1 MREPPADLVA
11 LCRDEHP
18 RLVRAL
24 RLQTGDAARA
34 EELAQEAL
42 VRLWQRW
49 RRVRRLEHPAAWLHR
64 VAINLAIDDHRRR
77 GAERRALERSAPPP
91 TSGTAAT
98 TSLGD
103 DVRLALLR
111 LPERQRAAVV
121 LRYLLDLSVAD
132 VAAALDLS
140 EGATRA
146 LTHRAVEALRAD
158 VDLVDAPTHDPEA
171 SPYAR

>member
-77 GAERRALERSAPPP
+77 GAERRALDRLAPPTVAASAPEPR
-91 TSGTAAT
+91 
-98 TSLGD
+98 D

-121 LRYLLDLSVAD
+121 LRYLLDLPVSE

-158 VDLVDAPTHDPEA
+158 VDLADAPTHDPEA
-171 SPYAR
+171 SPYVR

>member
-1 MREPPADLVA
+1 MREPPADLVT
-11 LCRDEHP
+11 LCREEHP

-24 RLQTGDAARA
+24 RLQTGDASRA
-34 EELAQEAL
+34 EDLAQEAL

-49 RRVRRLEHPAAWLHR
+49 RTVRRLDHPAAWLHR

-77 GAERRALERSAPPP
+77 AAERRAIVRLPAPVAMTPADDAP
-91 TSGTAAT
+91 
-98 TSLGD
+98 D
-103 DVRLALLR
+103 DVRAALLR

-140 EGATRA
+140 ENATRQ

-158 VDLVDAPTHDPEA
+158 SDVVAVPAPDLEA
-171 SPYAR
+171 SPYAH

>member
-1 MREPPADLVA
+1 VREPPADLVA
-11 LCRDEHP
+11 LCHEEHP

-77 GAERRALERSAPPP
+77 GAERRALDRMAAPATMVPPP
-91 TSGTAAT
+91 SE
-98 TSLGD
+98 LGD
-103 DVRLALLR
+103 DVRSALLR

-121 LRYLLDLSVAD
+121 LRYLVDLSVAE
-132 VAAALDLS
+132 VAAALGLS

-158 VDLVDAPTHDPEA
+158 VDLVDEPGHDPED